1 MKVRTRIQIR
11 MTHKEWIIILT
22 MGGKQIPRANLKEK
36 GKINPLTI
44 ILESVEEPQTHTIL
58 GIEKF
63 VKEHNGMK
71 MVRQLPLHGLDP
83 SNFALICVHSLLKT
97 LELYWRPSKEPTLIF

>member
-1 MKVRTRIQIR
+1 MR
-11 MTHKEWIIILT
+11 MTHKEWIIILA

-36 GKINPLTI
+36 GKIKPLTI
-44 ILESVEEPQTHTIL
+44 SQESVEEPQIHTIL

-71 MVRQLPLHGLDP
+71 MVCLLPFHGLDP
-83 SNFALICVHSLLKT
+83 SNFAPICVHSL
-97 LELYWRPSKEPTLIF
+97 